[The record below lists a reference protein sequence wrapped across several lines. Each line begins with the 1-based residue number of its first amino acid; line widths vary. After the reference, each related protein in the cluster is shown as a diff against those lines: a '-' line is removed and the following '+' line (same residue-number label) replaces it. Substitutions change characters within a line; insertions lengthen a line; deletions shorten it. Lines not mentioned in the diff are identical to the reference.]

1 MDWYEPVDG
10 YLAIPQGPGLGIDPD
25 PAILDTLT
33 VARAEEK
40 MKIQQIKVNFVRLP
54 LEEPLVGAP
63 YMPGMLREFFTVQ
76 VQTDQGIEGIGVTGF
91 GGKLVRALKA
101 AIEDFGELIKG
112 DDPLRT
118 EQVTE
123 KLRAASASCGS
134 GIATLAISAIDT
146 ALWDIRGKAFG
157 VPLARLLGGL
167 RDKVPAYASGALTR
181 TTPNDKL
188 ERAASALVEKGYSQI
203 KTQMAVEG
211 FTPTQEV
218 ERIGLIR
225 DAVGPAVN
233 LMVDINQRWSVAE
246 AISIG
251 HRVEDLGLGW
261 FEDPTTCDDYQG
273 HAKIADA
280 LTTPICAGEYL
291 WGIEPHRQAMSHHAV
306 DITMLDLLRV
316 GGVTQWM
323 KVAGMAEAFN
333 KPVASHLLPEIHV
346 HLVAAIPNGLV
357 VEYMPW
363 TWRLFDDPPM
373 PVNGEMTVP
382 TGPGLGLKFAAD
394 LFDKYGVS

>member
-1 MDWYEPVDG
+1 
-10 YLAIPQGPGLGIDPD
+10 
-25 PAILDTLT
+25 
-33 VARAEEK
+33 

-76 VQTDQGIEGIGVTGF
+76 VLTDEGTEGIGVTGF

-118 EQVTE
+118 ELVTS
-123 KLRAASASCGS
+123 KLRAASASCGP
-134 GIATLAISAIDT
+134 GGVATLAISAIDI

-157 VPLARLLGGL
+157 LPLARLLGGL
-167 RDKVPAYASGALTR
+167 RDRVPAYASGALTR
-181 TTPNDKL
+181 TTPTDKL
-188 ERAASALVEKGYSQI
+188 ERAASALVEKGYRQI

-211 FTPTQEV
+211 LTPRQEI
-218 ERIGLIR
+218 ERIRLIR
-225 DAVGPAVN
+225 DAVGPDVN

-251 HRVEDLGLGW
+251 RQVEELGLGW
-261 FEDPTTCDDYQG
+261 FEDPAKCDDYQG
-273 HAKIADA
+273 LAKIADA
-280 LTTPICAGEYL
+280 LATPVCAGEYL
-291 WGIEPHRQAMSHHAV
+291 YGIGPHRQSMTHHSV
-306 DITMLDLLRV
+306 DIVMIDLLRV

-346 HLVAAIPNGLV
+346 HLIAAVPNGLV

-363 TWRLFDDPPM
+363 TWRLFDNPPM
-373 PVNGEMTVP
+373 PANGEMTVP
-382 TGPGLGLKFAAD
+382 TAPGLGLKFATD
-394 LFDKYGVS
+394 LFEKYGVS

>member
-1 MDWYEPVDG
+1 
-10 YLAIPQGPGLGIDPD
+10 
-25 PAILDTLT
+25 
-33 VARAEEK
+33 
-40 MKIQQIKVNFVRLP
+40 MKIQNVKIDLVRLP

-63 YMPGMLREFFTVQ
+63 PMPGMLREFLTVQ
-76 VQTDQGIEGIGVTGF
+76 IQTNDGTEGIGITTF
-91 GGKLVRALKA
+91 GGKIVRTLKTAL
-101 AIEDFGELIKG
+101 EEFGDLIKG

-118 EQVTE
+118 EQVIA
-123 KLRAASASCGS
+123 KLRAASASCGRG
-134 GIATLAISAIDT
+134 GIVDLAISAIDT
-146 ALWDIRGKAFG
+146 ALWDIRGKALG

-181 TTPNDKL
+181 TTPNDKI
-188 ERAASALVEKGYSQI
+188 ERAASALVEKGYTQV

-211 FTPTQEV
+211 FTPAQEI
-218 ERIGLIR
+218 ERIGMIR
-225 DAVGPAVN
+225 DAVGPNVN

-251 HRVEDLGLGW
+251 HRIEELGLGW
-261 FEDPTTCDDYQG
+261 LEDPTACDDYQG

-280 LTTPICAGEYL
+280 LATPVCAGEYL
-291 WGIEPHRQAMSHHAV
+291 WGIEPHRQAMSHHSI
-306 DITMLDLLRV
+306 DITMIDLLRV

-346 HLVAAIPNGLV
+346 HLIAAIPNGLV

-382 TGPGLGLKFAAD
+382 TGPGLGLKFASD
-394 LFDKYGVS
+394 LFEKYGVG